1 MSNTDRRDPGPA
13 TSLGE
18 RLLDLWAAPIADPA
32 EARAAFEALYC
43 DPLTINGTEIPLQA
57 LVDRA
62 AGMHKAL
69 ERTGVRLLDVV
80 EAPGKVVIAFEMTAR
95 HIGTWHS
102 ALGDVP
108 ATNKVLTVRTIDIL
122 TLRDGLI
129 SGIWVVSDEVSLLD
143 QLGARVREPVD
154 SAAAR

>member
-1 MSNTDRRDPGPA
+1 MVNPHGPEPTPG
-13 TSLGE
+13 TSLSE
-18 RLLDLWAAPIADPA
+18 RLLDLWAAPIPDPV
-32 EARAAFEALYC
+32 EARNAFEALYT

-62 AGMHKAL
+62 TATHEAL
-69 ERTGVRLLDVV
+69 QRSGVTLLEVV
-80 EAPGKVVIAFEMTAR
+80 EAPGKLVVAFEMTAR

-108 ATNKVLTVRTIDIL
+108 ATNRMLTIRTIDIL
-122 TLRDGLI
+122 TLTAGRI

-143 QLGARVREPVD
+143 QIGAHVRETVS
-154 SAAAR
+154 SASS